1 MKLLE
6 HQQVPDLFI
15 SEYLEGSSNNKAIE
29 IFNPTSSSVD
39 LSNYRVVRSNNGADS
54 IQYIQP
60 LTGSL
65 AVNQVFMLA
74 NPQADPTILAVADID
89 TGAITFFNGDD
100 YMALEKNIAGVW
112 TPIDVIGILGED
124 PGTSWAVAAYSSTAE
139 KLSLEKMLSY
149 LEQLIEAHL
158 QEQIQ
163 LVHSGWYI
171 RRTLLHLLVII
182 LLFRLS

>member
-1 MKLLE
+1 ME

-65 AVNQVFMLA
+65 AVNQVFVLA

-124 PGTSWAVAAYSSTAE
+124 PGTSWAVAGITPCSRKNS
-139 KLSLEKMLSY
+139 
-149 LEQLIEAHL
+149 
-158 QEQIQ
+158 
-163 LVHSGWYI
+163 
-171 RRTLLHLLVII
+171 R
-182 LLFRLS
+182 